1 MKDTWDA
8 DNGREEVSGCVMA
21 GMVEMRSAG
30 NSWTS
35 SIRFCV
41 LFTTFH
47 FLLRVLLGVRL
58 CVGSCVLFLLV
69 LVLSPGAGR
78 IFAPPSS

>member
-35 SIRFCV
+35 SIFAK
-41 LFTTFH
+41 FH
-47 FLLRVLLGVRL
+47 FLLRVSLGVRL